1 MRPTSGGAL
10 FNDWFAWQYASKLG
24 GGSARG
30 HAAGV
35 TGATGGRGLRDQEQL
50 PLGIVLER
58 RTIANP
64 WQDHTWKPV
73 TVFPGAPALD
83 PRAVWPM
90 LAEGDGWAHFHAGT
104 LALELF
110 RKETEGY
117 KVNLSQ
123 QPPRLFV
130 GLRSGE
136 DTDCDHDMVPFL
148 VTACP
153 YEAQDYLDSGDE
165 LIEAVAMPEGV
176 AAFVQAYI
184 DAHHV
189 DEPFIKRKRTR
200 HQDGDDGFGRRA
212 PDTARRRRTDGH
224 D

>member
-1 MRPTSGGAL
+1 ME
-10 FNDWFAWQYASKLG
+10 K
-24 GGSARG
+24 
-30 HAAGV
+30 
-35 TGATGGRGLRDQEQL
+35 QEQL

-58 RTIANP
+58 RDIDNP
-64 WQDHTWKPV
+64 WQDHAWRPV
-73 TVFPGAPALD
+73 AVFPGAPALD
-83 PRAVWPM
+83 PRAGWPK
-90 LAEGDGWAHFHAGT
+90 LAEGEGWAHFHAGT
-104 LALELF
+104 LVLELF
-110 RKETEGY
+110 RRETEGY

-123 QPPRLFV
+123 RPPSLFV
-130 GLRSGE
+130 VLRSGE
-136 DTDCDHDMVPFL
+136 DMDCDHDMVPFL

-189 DEPFIKRKRTR
+189 DEPFIKRKRKR
-200 HQDGDDGFGRRA
+200 HHGGDAGFGRRGA
-212 PDTARRRRTDGH
+212 PQGRRGNGRH